1 MPHGDPIRKTQR
13 RTAPHGLCLPRGTM
27 ATQQSDQDPLEYRF
41 FYRRNL
47 PHYQPGGATF
57 FLTYSLAGSLPT
69 RVVQALL
76 DEATQTWQRVEQMA
90 DTPELQAHIDREQR
104 RLFGLWDRALHHDSP
119 GPFWLRDPRVAALVV
134 DSLHYIDGRMADVA
148 AFCVMPNHV
157 HLLYTPLPKGDG
169 VYYALTRIQHSIKL
183 YTARRGNELLQRNGA
198 FWRHENYDHMVR
210 NAGEF
215 ERIRAY
221 ILNNPVKAGL
231 VKDWKDWP
239 WSEAKG
245 LDGKTSY
252 LGPLS

>member
-1 MPHGDPIRKTQR
+1 MT
-13 RTAPHGLCLPRGTM
+13 
-27 ATQQSDQDPLEYRF
+27 TQQPDENPLEYQL
-41 FYRRNL
+41 FYRGHL

-57 FLTYSLAGSLPT
+57 FLTYSLAGSLPVH
-69 RVVQALL
+69 VVQALL
-76 DEATQTWQRVEQMA
+76 ARAERTWRQVDQLP
-90 DTPELQAHIDREQR
+90 DTPEKDKRVGEEQR

-134 DSLHYIDGRMADVA
+134 ANLHYLDGRKADVA

-157 HLLYTPLPKGDG
+157 HLLYTPLPTDDG
-169 VYYALTRIQHSIKL
+169 EYYALSRIQHSAKL
-183 YTARRGNELLQRNGA
+183 YTARRGNELLRRHGA

-210 NAGEF
+210 DVGEF

-221 ILNNPVKAGL
+221 ILNNPAKAGL